1 MLSEPVKALFESN
14 TNARHAGD
22 ADRLAKEHKPNG
34 VHVLTDLP
42 YGIPDQLRKL
52 DLYRPE
58 TQHEPLPVIID
69 FHGGGLYHGDKQNT
83 MCRDMYLAKY
93 GFAVV
98 NANYRLVPQIGF
110 QDQLHDALDAI
121 IWTNEHAHDYGMDTN
136 ALFLIGDSA
145 ATLLI
150 LYLTAVLH
158 SPVVA
163 SQLGMKEAYGTAHI
177 LAIAGCSGM
186 YRFEG
191 GVHGT
196 AMGYYAEGYFPT
208 LKERI
213 RISPYLEVDRLVV
226 DGNLPPF
233 YLQTSTEDYLADNTL
248 EFARILQ
255 YRHHDYELRL
265 LPKGLDHALVHDFAV
280 KEVGLEH
287 NEESQQIVKEAA
299 TFFKRYRPAT
309 S

>member
-110 QDQLHDALDAI
+110 QGQLHDALDAI

-163 SQLGMKEAYGTAHI
+163 SQLGMKEAWEPPASSP
-177 LAIAGCSGM
+177 LQDAAACIASREACM
-186 YRFEG
+186 E
-191 GVHGT
+191 
-196 AMGYYAEGYFPT
+196 
-208 LKERI
+208 
-213 RISPYLEVDRLVV
+213 
-226 DGNLPPF
+226 
-233 YLQTSTEDYLADNTL
+233 LQWDTM
-248 EFARILQ
+248 R
-255 YRHHDYELRL
+255 
-265 LPKGLDHALVHDFAV
+265 K
-280 KEVGLEH
+280 
-287 NEESQQIVKEAA
+287 A
-299 TFFKRYRPAT
+299 TFQR
-309 S
+309 

>member
-110 QDQLHDALDAI
+110 QDQL
-121 IWTNEHAHDYGMDTN
+121 
-136 ALFLIGDSA
+136 
-145 ATLLI
+145 
-150 LYLTAVLH
+150 
-158 SPVVA
+158 
-163 SQLGMKEAYGTAHI
+163 K
-177 LAIAGCSGM
+177 
-186 YRFEG
+186 YRFLFQHQEHYHPALHICG
-191 GVHGT
+191 
-196 AMGYYAEGYFPT
+196 F
-208 LKERI
+208 
-213 RISPYLEVDRLVV
+213 
-226 DGNLPPF
+226 
-233 YLQTSTEDYLADNTL
+233 
-248 EFARILQ
+248 LQ
-255 YRHHDYELRL
+255 YKAE
-265 LPKGLDHALVHDFAV
+265 
-280 KEVGLEH
+280 
-287 NEESQQIVKEAA
+287 
-299 TFFKRYRPAT
+299 
-309 S
+309 

>member
-110 QDQLHDALDAI
+110 QGQLHDALDAI

-163 SQLGMKEAYGTAHI
+163 SQLGMKEACGTARI

-186 YRFEG
+186 
-191 GVHGT
+191 
-196 AMGYYAEGYFPT
+196 
-208 LKERI
+208 
-213 RISPYLEVDRLVV
+213 
-226 DGNLPPF
+226 
-233 YLQTSTEDYLADNTL
+233 
-248 EFARILQ
+248 
-255 YRHHDYELRL
+255 
-265 LPKGLDHALVHDFAV
+265 
-280 KEVGLEH
+280 
-287 NEESQQIVKEAA
+287 
-299 TFFKRYRPAT
+299 
-309 S
+309 

>member
-110 QDQLHDALDAI
+110 QGQLHDAL
-121 IWTNEHAHDYGMDTN
+121 T
-136 ALFLIGDSA
+136 
-145 ATLLI
+145 
-150 LYLTAVLH
+150 
-158 SPVVA
+158 
-163 SQLGMKEAYGTAHI
+163 QL
-177 LAIAGCSGM
+177 SGRM
-186 YRFEG
+186 STRM
-191 GVHGT
+191 T
-196 AMGYYAEGYFPT
+196 MAW
-208 LKERI
+208 I
-213 RISPYLEVDRLVV
+213 RMLC
-226 DGNLPPF
+226 F
-233 YLQTSTEDYLADNTL
+233 
-248 EFARILQ
+248 
-255 YRHHDYELRL
+255 
-265 LPKGLDHALVHDFAV
+265 
-280 KEVGLEH
+280 
-287 NEESQQIVKEAA
+287 
-299 TFFKRYRPAT
+299 
-309 S
+309 

>member
-145 ATLLI
+145 
-150 LYLTAVLH
+150 
-158 SPVVA
+158 
-163 SQLGMKEAYGTAHI
+163 
-177 LAIAGCSGM
+177 
-186 YRFEG
+186 
-191 GVHGT
+191 
-196 AMGYYAEGYFPT
+196 
-208 LKERI
+208 
-213 RISPYLEVDRLVV
+213 
-226 DGNLPPF
+226 
-233 YLQTSTEDYLADNTL
+233 DNTL

-299 TFFKRYRPAT
+299 TFFKRYRPTT

>member
-98 NANYRLVPQIGF
+98 NANYRLVRKL
-110 QDQLHDALDAI
+110 DSKANYTMRLTQL
-121 IWTNEHAHDYGMDTN
+121 
-136 ALFLIGDSA
+136 
-145 ATLLI
+145 
-150 LYLTAVLH
+150 
-158 SPVVA
+158 
-163 SQLGMKEAYGTAHI
+163 
-177 LAIAGCSGM
+177 SGRM
-186 YRFEG
+186 STRM
-191 GVHGT
+191 T
-196 AMGYYAEGYFPT
+196 MAW
-208 LKERI
+208 I
-213 RISPYLEVDRLVV
+213 RMLC
-226 DGNLPPF
+226 F
-233 YLQTSTEDYLADNTL
+233 
-248 EFARILQ
+248 
-255 YRHHDYELRL
+255 
-265 LPKGLDHALVHDFAV
+265 
-280 KEVGLEH
+280 
-287 NEESQQIVKEAA
+287 
-299 TFFKRYRPAT
+299 
-309 S
+309 

>member
-110 QDQLHDALDAI
+110 QGQLHDALDAI

-136 ALFLIGDSA
+136 ALFLIGDS
-145 ATLLI
+145 
-150 LYLTAVLH
+150 
-158 SPVVA
+158 
-163 SQLGMKEAYGTAHI
+163 
-177 LAIAGCSGM
+177 
-186 YRFEG
+186 
-191 GVHGT
+191 
-196 AMGYYAEGYFPT
+196 
-208 LKERI
+208 
-213 RISPYLEVDRLVV
+213 
-226 DGNLPPF
+226 
-233 YLQTSTEDYLADNTL
+233 ADNTL

-299 TFFKRYRPAT
+299 TFFKRYRPTT

>member
-110 QDQLHDALDAI
+110 QGQLHDALDAI

-163 SQLGMKEAYGTAHI
+163 SQLGMREAYGTAHI

-191 GVHGT
+191 GVHV
-196 AMGYYAEGYFPT
+196 
-208 LKERI
+208 
-213 RISPYLEVDRLVV
+213 SEVRVGLRMETFTSQALDPGVEDEPLRNVLHV
-226 DGNLPPF
+226 DVRPDG
-233 YLQTSTEDYLADNTL
+233 Q
-248 EFARILQ
+248 
-255 YRHHDYELRL
+255 
-265 LPKGLDHALVHDFAV
+265 LVHHQSIPLFA
-280 KEVGLEH
+280 L
-287 NEESQQIVKEAA
+287 IDW
-299 TFFKRYRPAT
+299 
-309 S
+309 